1 MFCIRQLEVTF
12 LQTSLVSSVF
22 KFQLKLAISV
32 KVSLIIEE
40 DTFKHVEL
48 NNFKLILLQTSA
60 VISKWGNFIPKY

>member
-1 MFCIRQLEVTF
+1 MFCIQQLEVTF

-32 KVSLIIEE
+32 KFSLIIEE

>member
-1 MFCIRQLEVTF
+1 MFCIQQLEVTF